1 MSLPACSNCGN
12 RDVVRLSSYQVVLCP
27 DCKTET
33 PWPLKDGQAPLIN
46 SNRGDRKK

>member
-12 RDVVRLSSYQVVLCP
+12 RYVVRLSSYQVVLCP

-33 PWPLKDGQAPLIN
+33 PWPLKPGQQALIS